1 MIDEDFRTKLLSY
14 TAGAPVEKGKVSE
27 DQPQALRVEFER
39 GESNT
44 DTYTSG
50 GAGLTETLFD
60 VEVQGTSPGPV
71 QALVA
76 LVKSDALSG
85 GLNGFSGAMGAS
97 TVLGCWV
104 MDHDDDYQ
112 PKLLDADEG
121 FYVATFRVQVIE

>member
-1 MIDEDFRTKLLSY
+1 MIDEDFRQKLLTY
-14 TAGAPVEKGKVSE
+14 AVGLPVEKGKVSE

-44 DTYTSG
+44 ETYTSG
-50 GAGLTETLFD
+50 AGALTETLFD
-60 VEVQGTSPGPV
+60 VEVQGTSPAPV

-76 LVKSDALSG
+76 QVKADQVNG
-85 GLNGFSGAMGAS
+85 GLNGFAGAMGAS